1 MQHDNPTISIIMPL
15 YNSGAYLNEATQSIV
30 AQTFTDWEL
39 IIVNDS
45 STDNGPDIAQDW
57 TTKDNRIRLINNTR
71 AKGLAGAI
79 NSGLAASRGRYIAR
93 ADGDDINHPDR
104 LASQYRFL
112 ETHPDIAIVGA
123 WYETFGE
130 GLPRIIRKHPTQS
143 VVIAWK
149 FLTNTYFCHPT
160 TMYRRSVLETVP
172 EYPYTGSEDFG
183 FFSQVVHNYRGAN
196 IPRVLLDY
204 RQHTTNY
211 SHTEKPAITKSI
223 QEIYQK
229 NLKWYLGTTTDM
241 DIFFAFH
248 AQYDLSFRNL
258 CKVIRVSLSIAHKIL
273 SGYKATLWEKVRL
286 YSTIKIHI
294 ILALGA
300 HYARKIKRL

>member
-1 MQHDNPTISIIMPL
+1 MPYDNPTISIIMPL
-15 YNSGAYLNEATQSIV
+15 YNSGAYLGDAIESIV

-45 STDNGPDIAQDW
+45 STDNGPAIAEVW
-57 TTKDNRIRLINNTR
+57 ATKDRRIRLINNTNT
-71 AKGLAGAI
+71 KGLAGAI
-79 NSGLAASRGRYIAR
+79 NCGLRVARGTYIAR

-104 LASQYRFL
+104 LTLQCRFL
-112 ETHPDIAIVGA
+112 KTHPNIAIVGA

-130 GLPRIIRKHPTQS
+130 GLLRIVRKHPTSS

-160 TMYRRSVLETVP
+160 TVYRRSVLQDVP

-183 FFSQVVHNYRGAN
+183 FFSQVVHHYPGAN

-204 RQHTTNY
+204 RQHGANY

-229 NLKWYLGTTTDM
+229 NIKWYLGTTTDM

-248 AQYDLSFRNL
+248 ARYDLPFKHL
-258 CKVIRVSLSIAHKIL
+258 WKVIRMSMSIARKIAKD
-273 SGYKATLWEKVRL
+273 YDATLGQKICL
-286 YSTIKIHI
+286 YGTIKLHI

-300 HYARKIKRL
+300 HYVRKLKKL